1 MPKDRLIARELLSRG
16 PIYFVDGAGA
26 APSLRSHLIVTDAVP
41 PEIVK
46 TLTEKLSLPGL
57 DTVVVSQISTG
68 TDMQLDLGEDFTNI
82 QQKGSSQ

>member
-1 MPKDRLIARELLSRG
+1 
-16 PIYFVDGAGA
+16 
-26 APSLRSHLIVTDAVP
+26 VP